1 MCQKSDVLIFY
12 VQYWGGGVQNDD
24 TDEGV
29 NVE

>member
-12 VQYWGGGVQNDD
+12 VQYWGGVQNDD